1 MKQYARYK
9 SSGIEWIGEIPDHWE
24 VRKLKY
30 VGQVQLSGVDKK
42 NEPEEIKVLLCNYID
57 VYKNEFIDDSLSF
70 MEASATKN
78 EIERFALNRGDVLI
92 TKDSETPDDIAN
104 PAFVRV
110 EKVEIICGYHL
121 AHIRTNRDIMIGEFL
136 FRLFQSPDFNAKFTV
151 NAHGITRY
159 GLSIDDIKSTKVLL
173 PTVNEQTGI
182 SNYLD
187 RKTAQIDE
195 LIAKKQKLSD
205 LLNEEKT
212 AIINQAVTKGLN
224 PNAPM
229 KDSGIPWLGER
240 PAHWEIKKIKY
251 IANLT
256 LGKMLTGEDKGGN
269 FLKPYLRAQNISWFK
284 CDTSDVKE
292 MWFSQSE
299 LIKYRVNL
307 NDLLVSEGG
316 DVGRT
321 CIWMNELD
329 ECYIQNS
336 VHKITFKKYFNPKY
350 FLYLFYCFGRKGYF
364 LSIVNQISIGHLTG
378 EKLKEVFTIFPGFD
392 EQTAI
397 VDYLDR
403 KTDQM
408 DDVISKTHHEIEL
421 LREYRTALISE
432 AVTGKIDVR
441 I

>member
-1 MKQYARYK
+1 MKRYK
-9 SSGIEWIGEIPDHWE
+9 KYKPSGVEWIGKIPEHWNEI
-24 VRKLKY
+24 KLKWAVNINPSKSNCAY
-30 VGQVQLSGVDKK
+30 DPNSHELVTFLPMERVYEDARFDNSLKKPIKELWNGFTYFEEGDIIFAKITPCFENGKGALLKDLGSPVGFGST
-42 NEPEEIKVLLCNYID
+42 EFHVLRAKEDINREFVYYI
-57 VYKNEFIDDSLSF
+57 
-70 MEASATKN
+70 T
-78 EIERFALNRGDVLI
+78 
-92 TKDSETPDDIAN
+92 
-104 PAFVRV
+104 
-110 EKVEIICGYHL
+110 
-121 AHIRTNRDIMIGEFL
+121 RTRL
-136 FRLFQSPDFNAKFTV
+136 FRNMGEALM
-151 NAHGITRY
+151 Y
-159 GLSIDDIKSTKVLL
+159 GAAGQKRVPTSFLEGFIIVL
-173 PTVNEQTGI
+173 PPVEEQTTI
-182 SNYLD
+182 TNYLD
-187 RKTAQIDE
+187 RKTIQIDD
-195 LIAKKQKLSD
+195 LIAKKQKLID

-212 AIINQAVTKGLN
+212 AIINQAVTKGLD
-224 PNAPM
+224 PNTPM
-229 KDSGIPWLGER
+229 KDSGIPWLGEI
-240 PAHWEIKKIKY
+240 PTHWEIKKIKY
-251 IANLT
+251 ITNLT

-408 DDVISKTHHEIEL
+408 DDVISKTTHEIEL
-421 LREYRTALISE
+421 LQEYRTTLISE
-432 AVTGKIDVR
+432 AVTGKIKVS
-441 I
+441 

>member
-1 MKQYARYK
+1 MKRYERYK
-9 SSGIEWIGEIPDHWE
+9 PSGIDWIGEIPETWIDLKNKYCSKILNGYAFKSE
-24 VRKLKY
+24 EYVESGLPVIRIGDIRPVIILDSCKRVPSSYLEEYSEFRIQKGDILLALTGATIGKSTVYDLDEPALLNQRVAVVRPQNGIIQRYLRYIIFSHFFRRHIDLECEGGAQENIGK
-30 VGQVQLSGVDKK
+30 
-42 NEPEEIKVLLCNYID
+42 EEIG
-57 VYKNEFIDDSLSF
+57 
-70 MEASATKN
+70 
-78 EIERFALNRGDVLI
+78 RFSVSMPSM
-92 TKDSETPDDIAN
+92 K
-104 PAFVRV
+104 
-110 EKVEIICGYHL
+110 
-121 AHIRTNRDIMIGEFL
+121 
-136 FRLFQSPDFNAKFTV
+136 
-151 NAHGITRY
+151 
-159 GLSIDDIKSTKVLL
+159 
-173 PTVNEQTGI
+173 EQTAI
-182 SNYLD
+182 ANYLD
-187 RKTAQIDE
+187 RKTAQIDD
-195 LIAKKQKLSD
+195 LIAKKQKLID
-205 LLNEEKT
+205 LLDEEKT

-224 PNAPM
+224 PNTPM
-229 KDSGIPWLGER
+229 KDSGIPWLGEI
-240 PAHWEIKKIKY
+240 PTHWEIKKIKY

-364 LSIVNQISIGHLTG
+364 FSIVNQISIGHLTG

-421 LREYRTALISE
+421 LQEYRTALISE

>member
-1 MKQYARYK
+1 MTDNLDKNRIPL
-9 SSGIEWIGEIPDHWE
+9 SSSERSVKRGEYPYYGATGIIDYIDGYIFDGEYVLIGEDGAPFFQKNRDVAFVASGKFWVNNHAHILRTREGYLPKVIAHQLNCVDYRE
-24 VRKLKY
+24 YITGSTRDKLT
-30 VGQVQLSGVDKK
+30 QDEL
-42 NEPEEIKVLLCNYID
+42 
-57 VYKNEFIDDSLSF
+57 
-70 MEASATKN
+70 N
-78 EIERFALNRGDVLI
+78 EIRLI
-92 TKDSETPDDIAN
+92 NIPKEEQATIVD
-104 PAFVRV
+104 
-110 EKVEIICGYHL
+110 
-121 AHIRTNRDIMIGEFL
+121 FL
-136 FRLFQSPDFNAKFTV
+136 G
-151 NAHGITRY
+151 H
-159 GLSIDDIKSTKVLL
+159 
-173 PTVNEQTGI
+173 
-182 SNYLD
+182 
-187 RKTAQIDE
+187 KTAQIDD
-195 LIAKKQKLSD
+195 LIARKQKLID

-212 AIINQAVTKGLN
+212 AIINQAVTKGLD
-224 PNAPM
+224 PNTPM
-229 KDSGIPWLGER
+229 KDSGIPWIGKI
-240 PAHWEIKKIKY
+240 PAHWKIKKIKY

-292 MWFSQSE
+292 MWFSKSE

-421 LREYRTALISE
+421 LQEYRTALISE

-441 I
+441 GVN

>member
-1 MKQYARYK
+1 MKSYERCK
-9 SSGIEWIGEIPDHWE
+9 PSGIEWIGKIPDHWK
-24 VRKLKY
+24 VKKLKY
-30 VGQVQLSGVDKK
+30 LVWTI
-42 NEPEEIKVLLCNYID
+42 NEKAENDTNFRI
-57 VYKNEFIDDSLSF
+57 SLENIESNTGRLIGLENANSF
-70 MEASATKN
+70 QGELRK
-78 EIERFALNRGDVLI
+78 FQKGDVLFN
-92 TKDSETPDDIAN
+92 KLRPYLA
-104 PAFVRV
+104 
-110 EKVEIICGYHL
+110 KVYL
-121 AHIRTNRDIMIGEFL
+121 ADNDGVCLGELLILRSKGESLPKFL
-136 FRLFQSPDFNAKFTV
+136 FYRVLSYGFVKIVDSSTYGSKMPRASWDDF
-151 NAHGITRY
+151 I
-159 GLSIDDIKSTKVLL
+159 SQLL
-173 PTVNEQTGI
+173 IPYPQNEEQTAI
-182 SNYLD
+182 ANYLD
-187 RKTAQIDE
+187 RKTGKIDE
-195 LIAKKQKLSD
+195 LITKKQKLID

-224 PNAPM
+224 PNAPV
-229 KDSGIPWLGER
+229 KDSGIHWLGEV

-292 MWFSQSE
+292 MWFSQSD

-350 FLYLFYCFGRKGYF
+350 FLYLFYSFGQKGYF

-421 LREYRTALISE
+421 LQEYRTALISE

>member
-1 MKQYARYK
+1 MKRYK
-9 SSGIEWIGEIPDHWE
+9 EYKPSVIKWIGEIPTGWID
-24 VRKLKY
+24 LKIKYRSKILNGYAFKSEEY
-30 VGQVQLSGVDKK
+30 VEDGIPIIRIGDIRPAITLDSCKRVPLSYL
-42 NEPEEIKVLLCNYID
+42 EEYS
-57 VYKNEFIDDSLSF
+57 EFI
-70 MEASATKN
+70 
-78 EIERFALNRGDVLI
+78 IQRGDVL
-92 TKDSETPDDIAN
+92 
-104 PAFVRV
+104 
-110 EKVEIICGYHL
+110 L
-121 AHIRTNRDIMIGEFL
+121 ALTGATIG
-136 FRLFQSPDFNAKFTV
+136 
-151 NAHGITRY
+151 
-159 GLSIDDIKSTKVLL
+159 KSTVYDLDEPALL
-173 PTVNEQTGI
+173 NQRVAVVRPQNGSNQIYLRYIIDSYFFRRHIDLECEGGAQENIGKEEIGRFSVSMPSVEEQTSI
-182 SNYLD
+182 ADYLD
-187 RKTAQIDE
+187 RKTAQVDN
-195 LIAKKQKLSD
+195 LIAKKQKLID

-212 AIINQAVTKGLN
+212 AIINQAVTKGLD
-224 PNAPM
+224 PNTPM
-229 KDSGIPWLGER
+229 KDSGIPWLGEI
-240 PAHWEIKKIKY
+240 PTHWEIKKIKY

-350 FLYLFYCFGRKGYF
+350 FLYLFYSFGQKGYF

-421 LREYRTALISE
+421 LQEYRTALISE

>member
-1 MKQYARYK
+1 MKRYERYK
-9 SSGIEWIGEIPDHWE
+9 PSGIEWIGEIPDHWE
-24 VRKLKY
+24 EKRLKY
-30 VGQVQLSGVDKK
+30 SDNVIMGQSPSSSDYNM
-42 NEPEEIKVLLCNYID
+42 NENGFPFLQGNAEFGNISPTPKIWCETSTKIAQENDVLLSVRAPIGAVN
-57 VYKNEFIDDSLSF
+57 
-70 MEASATKN
+70 
-78 EIERFALNRGDVLI
+78 
-92 TKDSETPDDIAN
+92 IA
-104 PAFVRV
+104 
-110 EKVEIICGYHL
+110 
-121 AHIRTNRDIMIGEFL
+121 D
-136 FRLFQSPDFNAKFTV
+136 Q
-151 NAHGITRY
+151 RY
-159 GLSIDDIKSTKVLL
+159 GIGRGLCAIRGLNAYFKFLYYHFKARINELNSIGTGSTYTAITADEVNNLL
-173 PTVNEQTGI
+173 ISYPPIAEQTSI
-182 SNYLD
+182 ANYLD
-187 RKTAQIDE
+187 RKTAQIHD
-195 LIAKKQKLSD
+195 LIAKKQKLID

-224 PNAPM
+224 PDTPM
-229 KDSGIPWLGER
+229 KDSGIPWLGEI
-240 PAHWEIKKIKY
+240 PTHWEIKKIKY

-292 MWFSQSE
+292 MWFSKSE

-421 LREYRTALISE
+421 LQEYRTALISD
-432 AVTGKIDVR
+432 AVTGKIKVS
-441 I
+441 

>member
-1 MKQYARYK
+1 MKRYERYK
-9 SSGIEWIGEIPDHWE
+9 PSGVEWIGEIPDHWGLKKFGLISYMKGRIGWQGLRQAE
-24 VRKLKY
+24 FTNEGPYLITGMNFENGRIAWDKVYHISEERYNEAPEIQIKTNDVLMTKDGTIGKL
-30 VGQVQLSGVDKK
+30 L
-42 NEPEEIKVLLCNYID
+42 YID
-57 VYKNEFIDDSLSF
+57 YLPGPASLNSHLLVFRPHENLYHPKYLFYQLQSLPFKHFIG
-70 MEASATKN
+70 
-78 EIERFALNRGDVLI
+78 LNKSG
-92 TKDSETPDDIAN
+92 TT
-104 PAFVRV
+104 F
-110 EKVEIICGYHL
+110 
-121 AHIRTNRDIMIGEFL
+121 F
-136 FRLFQSPDFNAKFTV
+136 
-151 NAHGITRY
+151 GITQDAVSRY
-159 GLSIDDIKSTKVLL
+159 MTIL
-173 PTVNEQTGI
+173 PAYDEQMTI
-182 SNYLD
+182 FRYLD
-187 RKTAQIDE
+187 RKTAQIDDI
-195 LIAKKQKLSD
+195 IAKKQRLID

-212 AIINQAVTKGLN
+212 AIINQAVTKGLD
-224 PNAPM
+224 PNTPM
-229 KDSGIPWLGER
+229 KDSGIPWLGEI
-240 PAHWEIKKIKY
+240 PTHWEIKKIKY

-421 LREYRTALISE
+421 LQEYRTALISE

>member
-1 MKQYARYK
+1 MKRYK
-9 SSGIEWIGEIPDHWE
+9 KYKPSGVEWIGGIPEHWKII
-24 VRKLKY
+24 RLKY
-30 VGQVQLSGVDKK
+30 LSKIENGSTPNTGVVEYW
-42 NEPEEIKVLLCNYID
+42 NGEIKWATPVDVSNAKNYLVSD
-57 VYKNEFIDDSLSF
+57 TGK
-70 MEASATKN
+70 K
-78 EIERFALNRGDVLI
+78 I
-92 TKDSETPDDIAN
+92 TKKGFDSCGTTLVEPSSIILTTRAPIGNVAKAGDYICTNQGCKAIHLLKAN
-104 PAFVRV
+104 HSYLFYQLLVSKGVLESLGSGSTFKELSTDAL
-110 EKVEIICGYHL
+110 KS
-121 AHIRTNRDIMIGEFL
+121 FL
-136 FRLFQSPDFNAKFTV
+136 V
-151 NAHGITRY
+151 C
-159 GLSIDDIKSTKVLL
+159 L
-173 PTVNEQTGI
+173 PSNNEQTTI
-182 SNYLD
+182 ADYLD
-187 RKTAQIDE
+187 NKTAQIDD
-195 LIAKKQKLSD
+195 LIAQKNKLID

-224 PNAPM
+224 PDTPM
-229 KDSGIPWLGER
+229 KDSGIPWMGEI

-292 MWFSQSE
+292 MWFSQSD

-336 VHKITFKKYFNPKY
+336 VHKITFEKYFNPKY
-350 FLYLFYCFGRKGYF
+350 FLYLFYSFGQKGYF

-378 EKLKEVFTIFPGFD
+378 EKLKEVFMIFPGFD

-421 LREYRTALISE
+421 LQEYRTALISE
-432 AVTGKIDVR
+432 AVTGKIKVA
-441 I
+441 